1 MQDLA
6 RSRAG
11 LCRAARVALAAD
23 GRLATGPQDSTAKIW
38 SADDAAGLATLKG
51 HRDSV
56 ASVAFATDGRLATG
70 PHGNTADLSGGRS
83 RSRSRAKLL
92 SELAWLEELQAACR
106 SFGPPQ
112 AVSPGP
118 RQQDTTGAVGAEL
131 PAEQK
136 QFAEFAQSS
145 LSDDG
150 GAGASSSEKHAAS
163 LAACLAACR
172 APLLQRTAP
181 AAVAAQHPH
190 RLFVSGVVTW
200 CKVCGAYGDARLRGL
215 LQACPGPIRGRS
227 ESGRAAALRH
237 LRNGRHPKTQE
248 PLPRAVP
255 LR

>member
-1 MQDLA
+1 M
-6 RSRAG
+6 REAG
-11 LCRAARVALAAD
+11 TPGA
-23 GRLATGPQDSTAKIW
+23 ST
-38 SADDAAGLATLKG
+38 GLATLIEAHEG
-51 HRDSV
+51 GRQHD

-70 PHGNTADLSGGRS
+70 PHGNTADPSGGRS
-83 RSRSRAKLL
+83 RSRSRAKLR

-118 RQQDTTGAVGAEL
+118 RQQDATGAVGAEL

-136 QFAEFAQSS
+136 QRAESAQSS
-145 LSDDG
+145 LPNGG

-172 APLLQRTAP
+172 APVLQRTAP
-181 AAVAAQHPH
+181 AAVAAQRPH
-190 RLFVSGVVTW
+190 LLFVSGAVTW
-200 CKVCGAYGDARLRGL
+200 CQVCGAYGDARLRGL
-215 LQACPGPIRGRS
+215 MRACPGPIAARS

-237 LRNGRHPKTQE
+237 LRNGRHPKTQV
-248 PLPRAVP
+248 PLPRAAL